1 MSALVAIG
9 SHHAL
14 LDQSGPQSQRIGH
27 LAWAFIGICAVAYL
41 ITLGWLVFG
50 LVDARRRDT
59 VLIEG
64 DHDRGLARTVFMAV
78 AVTTVTLLALLA
90 YSAAT
95 GHAMAQMM
103 PAAPLHIDITGRQWW
118 WEVTYDDGIPSHR
131 MSTANE
137 VHIPVGRPVLLKMTS
152 RDVIHS
158 LWVPS
163 LHGKRDLIPRHYG
176 TLVVQADRPGAF
188 RGQCA
193 EFCGLQHAHMGIEFV
208 ADPPEQFQAWL
219 GHQMSTPPAPST
231 SRELKGQQVFLGK
244 TCALC
249 HNVAGTPAYGRNGPD
264 LTHLASRLG
273 LAAGT
278 LPNTRDALA
287 AWIVDPQSVKPG
299 SFMPATALEP
309 DELQALLDYLETL
322 N

>member
-1 MSALVAIG
+1 VLV
-9 SHHAL
+9 
-14 LDQSGPQSQRIGH
+14 
-27 LAWAFIGICAVAYL
+27 
-41 ITLGWLVFG
+41 
-50 LVDARRRDT
+50 
-59 VLIEG
+59 
-64 DHDRGLARTVFMAV
+64 
-78 AVTTVTLLALLA
+78 
-90 YSAAT
+90 
-95 GHAMAQMM
+95 
-103 PAAPLHIDITGRQWW
+103 
-118 WEVTYDDGIPSHR
+118 
-131 MSTANE
+131 
-137 VHIPVGRPVLLKMTS
+137 KMTS

-176 TLVVQADRPGAF
+176 TLVIQADRPGVF

-208 ADPPEQFQAWL
+208 ADPEPQFQSWL
-219 GHQMSTPPAPST
+219 SHQMSTPPAPST
-231 SRELKGQQVFLGK
+231 EKAQKGQQVFLGK

-249 HNVAGTPAYGRNGPD
+249 HNVQGAPAYGRNGPD
-264 LTHLASRLG
+264 LTHLASRMS

-278 LPNTRDALA
+278 LPNTRGARA

-299 SFMPATALEP
+299 SFMPPTALEP